1 MTKTSSLQVG
11 DEVDYCP
18 VGSFWVPARVQD
30 ILLSDSSASSSPSAQ
45 NASNVQS
52 KINNSNSSSG
62 SSGSHIP
69 TTLLL
74 RFSCGDSDVTHA
86 VDIHNSSD
94 AKKIA
99 PACEYSLTSHYS
111 IITSH

>member
-1 MTKTSSLQVG
+1 MPNTSSLQVG

-30 ILLSDSSASSSPSAQ
+30 ILLPDSSASSSPSAQ

-52 KINNSNSSSG
+52 KLSTSNSSSSG
-62 SSGSHIP
+62 SSGSHSHLP

-99 PACEYSLTSHYS
+99 PACEYSLVYGV
-111 IITSH
+111 